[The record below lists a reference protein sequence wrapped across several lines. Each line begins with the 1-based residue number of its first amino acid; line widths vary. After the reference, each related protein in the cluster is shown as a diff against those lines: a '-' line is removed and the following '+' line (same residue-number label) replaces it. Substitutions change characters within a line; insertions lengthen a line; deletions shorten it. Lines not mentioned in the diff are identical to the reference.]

1 MIENV
6 NDILPNGRHHALLRA
21 AYQGLPFNVSVEN
34 CFARLKSM
42 LKSGRG
48 RADLSHSICSKHI
61 LAEIKKAHLEHL
73 DYMEQNELLADSTTP
88 FLQSL
93 AGQSSFFYN

>member
-6 NDILPNGRHHALLRA
+6 DDVLPNGRYHTLLQA
-21 AYQGLPFNVSVEN
+21 AYQGLPFNVTVEN

-48 RADLSHSICSKHI
+48 RADMSHSICSKHI
-61 LAEIKKAHLEHL
+61 LAEIKKAHLEQL
-73 DYMEQNELLADSTTP
+73 DYMEQNELLADNATP
-88 FLQSL
+88 SLQSV
-93 AGQSSFFYN
+93 AGQSFFDN